1 MGRDWGRPQR
11 REDGEERPEPWHDSE
26 APPECGN
33 TFPSNAPPI
42 SEIALFWRFPHF
54 ARLSFWYDSVNMK
67 MDMHIW
73 WNDTESKRVEHPC
86 TRKKKAP
93 VPLWPSQ
100 IWQGPA
106 SNRTRVSAM
115 TGWWLTARAI
125 TRSWSPKFISM
136 KFNDSVPTS
145 QNTHCFST
153 IYNNL
158 LMLYGNKCCLLW

>member
-1 MGRDWGRPQR
+1 MRMTRKNWYTRRGTCPTATVYQSSQISHGMGRDWGRPQR

-86 TRKKKAP
+86 TRKKKPQCLFGHHRSDRDQQAIEP
-93 VPLWPSQ
+93 GSQ
-100 IWQGPA
+100 QWQAG
-106 SNRTRVSAM
+106 
-115 TGWWLTARAI
+115 
-125 TRSWSPKFISM
+125 
-136 KFNDSVPTS
+136 D
-145 QNTHCFST
+145 
-153 IYNNL
+153 
-158 LMLYGNKCCLLW
+158 